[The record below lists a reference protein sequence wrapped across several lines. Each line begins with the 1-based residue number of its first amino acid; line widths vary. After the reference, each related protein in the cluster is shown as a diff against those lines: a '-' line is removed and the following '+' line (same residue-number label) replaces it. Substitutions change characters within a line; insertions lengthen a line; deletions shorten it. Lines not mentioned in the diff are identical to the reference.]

1 MNGISLFPSMPE
13 QRIEP
18 LNDAEQ
24 RWVTAELGNARTL
37 VDTLSPEDAGAKL
50 TPEVLDRAFKAARA
64 SAGENADAA
73 NAIINAVGM
82 AFGQYLVDQLGFKWV
97 AVFDKDGSEIAVVAL
112 PGKADMLVFPP
123 TLVAKRWGTGT
134 TDFLGYVYKGI
145 QEDQHKLEADWAAG
159 LGNNQPLQ
167 RTGAAGKLSWF
178 QRLFKRGPG
187 R

>member
-1 MNGISLFPSMPE
+1 MAE

-18 LNDAEQ
+18 RNDAEQ
-24 RWVTAELGNARTL
+24 RWVAAELGNARQL
-37 VDTLSPEDAGAKL
+37 VDTLSPGDSGAAL
-50 TPEVLDRAFKAARA
+50 TPEVLDRVFKAARA
-64 SAGENADAA
+64 SAGENTDAA
-73 NAIINAVGM
+73 NAVINAVGM

-112 PGKADMLVFPP
+112 PGRADVLVFPP
-123 TLVAKRWGTGT
+123 NLVAKRWATGT

-145 QEDQHKLEADWAAG
+145 EEDLGKFEADWATRPG
-159 LGNNQPLQ
+159 SNQTLQ

-178 QRLFKRGPG
+178 QRFFRRGPG

>member
-1 MNGISLFPSMPE
+1 M
-13 QRIEP
+13 
-18 LNDAEQ
+18 
-24 RWVTAELGNARTL
+24 TTELGNARTL
-37 VDTLSPEDAGAKL
+37 VDTLSPDAVGAAL

-73 NAIINAVGM
+73 NAIIIAVGM
-82 AFGQYLVDQLGFKWV
+82 AFRQYLVDQLGFKWV

-123 TLVAKRWGTGT
+123 NLVAKRWATGT

-145 QEDQHKLEADWAAG
+145 EEDLHKFEADWAAG
-159 LGNNQPLQ
+159 PGNNQTLQ

-178 QRLFKRGPG
+178 QRLFRCGPG